1 MLGKLIT
8 SLLVLLPSS
17 ATQLEDE
24 SRVISVVLVE
34 DKFEVLSGWLNGTS
48 VVVWANLTNA
58 QSSTGWMFLE
68 ISSNPEFPD
77 HIQAKAAGFAEG
89 YLTRN
94 LIYKYFQEFFSKLI
108 CSDEESQKVCQY
120 FKEKVEINDKFVS
133 ETVKQKSESDPYW
146 HMVSLFYQQLD
157 GLTEGFLRKS
167 NDDNLDYGDF
177 DVEHGTRLINYLP
190 DFFDYMEKYKLERG
204 ESGEAGGEKTRPSC
218 SVLIKHLAES
228 GELLVGHN
236 TWHEYRAMGYRLLKR
251 YSLHYHTLSGG
262 EEEVPGHTLTMSSF
276 AGTILSTDDFLTVN
290 TGLVTTETTLYIY
303 NTSLF
308 GLCDPASQLFESVRV
323 MTANRLATTGEE
335 WTEIMARNNGGTY
348 NNQWMVVDYNK
359 LQEDGQLESGALW
372 VYEQLPGETWA
383 EDKTEELRR
392 RGYWISYNRAH
403 FPEVFTISGEEDM
416 TSLHGNYFS
425 YEESP
430 RAVIMRR
437 EQAGVVDEE
446 TMIQFM
452 RFNDFQND
460 PAALI
465 DGCNKPV
472 PAGSVANRCD
482 LTLPGTVCE
491 WEEMDNMVGHQGYG
505 ALDMKVTTSRLL
517 RSGQQFW
524 AVAGPTHDEKTPPFS
539 WSNTNLT
546 DKPFYTPI
554 STFDF
559 KPQVHAWML

>member
-1 MLGKLIT
+1 M
-8 SLLVLLPSS
+8 
-17 ATQLEDE
+17 
-24 SRVISVVLVE
+24 
-34 DKFEVLSGWLNGTS
+34 
-48 VVVWANLTNA
+48 
-58 QSSTGWMFLE
+58 
-68 ISSNPEFPD
+68 
-77 HIQAKAAGFAEG
+77 
-89 YLTRN
+89 
-94 LIYKYFQEFFSKLI
+94 YKYFQEFFSKLI

-120 FKEKVEINDKFVS
+120 FKEKVEINDKFVG
-133 ETVKQKSESDPYW
+133 ETVKQKSKSDPYW

-204 ESGEAGGEKTRPSC
+204 ESGEARGEKARPSC

-303 NTSLF
+303 N
-308 GLCDPASQLFESVRV
+308 
-323 MTANRLATTGEE
+323 
-335 WTEIMARNNGGTY
+335 
-348 NNQWMVVDYNK
+348 K

-392 RGYWISYNRAH
+392 EGYWISYNRAH
-403 FPEVFTISGEEDM
+403 FPEVFTNSGEEDM

-482 LTLPGTVCE
+482 LTHPGTVCE